1 MPVLYLPLIGFFAG
15 MLIISL
21 GGGGGAVYVGVLTGL
36 CGIAPDV
43 AASVS
48 LATAIPT
55 TLMGAFSHYR
65 AGNVNIRLALYV
77 LAGTAVGSV
86 AGSLC
91 SGLLPLRFYNMLTGL
106 ILLILALQMTW
117 HCIYPPKREIKDA
130 DSLTAKDKLKAMAYG
145 LLGGVMSGLLG
156 VTGGGP
162 ITAGLF
168 VLGCTPLH
176 AVGTSVFVIFGM
188 SMVGFFMH
196 LSLGHMD
203 WNLVKLLLSG
213 TLAGAFAGPW
223 LMSKLDRR
231 KVNRYLRPLVA
242 VINLILAVLIL
253 MK

>member
-1 MPVLYLPLIGFFAG
+1 MSVYVLPLVGFLAG

-65 AGNVNIRLALYV
+65 AGNVNVRLALYV

-86 AGSLC
+86 IGSLC
-91 SGLLPLRFYNMLTGL
+91 SGLLPLRFYNKLTG
-106 ILLILALQMTW
+106 LLILALQMTW
-117 HCIYPPKREIKDA
+117 HCFYPPKREIKDA

-168 VLGCTPLH
+168 VLGCAPLH

-188 SMVGFFMH
+188 SLVGFFMH

-203 WNLVKLLLSG
+203 WQLVKLLLSG

-223 LMSKLDRR
+223 LMSRLDRQ
-231 KVNRYLRPLVA
+231 KVNRFLRPLVA
-242 VINLILAVLIL
+242 IINLILALLIL

>member
-1 MPVLYLPLIGFFAG
+1 MMIYYLPLIGFLAG

-36 CGIAPDV
+36 CSIAPDV

-65 AGNVNIRLALYV
+65 AGNVNLHLALYV
-77 LAGTAVGSV
+77 LAGTVVGSV

-91 SGLLPLRFYNMLTGL
+91 SGMLPLRFYNLLTGT

-117 HCIYPPKREIKDA
+117 YCFRPPKREIKDA
-130 DSLTAKDKLKAMAYG
+130 ATLTARDKLQGMG
-145 LLGGVMSGLLG
+145 FGVLGGVMSGLLG

-168 VLGCTPLH
+168 VLGCAPLH
-176 AVGTSVFVIFGM
+176 AVGTSVFIICGM
-188 SMVGFFMH
+188 SIVGFFMH
-196 LSLGHMD
+196 LSMGHMD
-203 WNLVKLLLSG
+203 WQLVRLLLSG
-213 TLAGAFAGPW
+213 TLVGAFTGPW
-223 LMSKLDRR
+223 LLSRFDRQ
-231 KVNRYLRPLVA
+231 KVNKYLRPLVA
-242 VINLILAVLIL
+242 GINLVLAVLIL
-253 MK
+253 LK